1 MRKKKFSF
9 FSCLRKVTIT
19 FVFYISYV
27 CVSACVNVSS
37 VNTPLQVVSF
47 RIIVCVTCLVISPM
61 GSFVLR
67 VQGDSSTFVLNFA
80 NPVKSVSALL
90 MATEIS
96 IIR

>member
-1 MRKKKFSF
+1 
-9 FSCLRKVTIT
+9 
-19 FVFYISYV
+19 
-27 CVSACVNVSS
+27 
-37 VNTPLQVVSF
+37 
-47 RIIVCVTCLVISPM
+47 M

-96 IIR
+96 IIRWLPSYPYPARAFFGCLGPRGGRGGGAESARVL